1 MGSKQCKIA
10 TLYTTTIEILRIRR
24 DKQRLLHSKLIYQIN
39 AHFFQLFFETDN
51 WLSKT
56 MFTQF

>member
-24 DKQRLLHSKLIYQIN
+24 ENTAWMKFMAMK
-39 AHFFQLFFETDN
+39 
-51 WLSKT
+51 
-56 MFTQF
+56 